1 MSISVGPAGQG
12 NSPSLNN
19 NEDIE
24 APLIP
29 AGRLLPFLVVTV
41 LFFLWAIPNNLN
53 DILIRQ
59 FMKSFNINRSSAAG
73 VQIWFYLGYF
83 LLAIPAGQLMRRFGY
98 KMGIVTGL
106 CLLGSGCLLFYP
118 AAQAGLYWFFL
129 VAQFVIASGLS
140 FLETGSNSFI
150 AQLGPA
156 GSSERRLNLSQAFN
170 PLGSISAGLIGTVFI
185 FSGVKLSDAQ
195 VAAMQAAG
203 TYQAYLHSETLRVVT
218 PYVVLGCIAF
228 FWALLI
234 LMTKFPD
241 LGSEDV
247 SESAATGGMHVR
259 LWQPHFVFAVLAQ
272 FLYVGAQVGTWSYFI
287 PYVESATGVGDKA
300 AGYMLTGTLA
310 AFAVGRFSS
319 AWLMRHF
326 HARLMLVVYS
336 VINVALCLVAV
347 VHPSWVGVGCLLM
360 TSLFM
365 SIMFPTIFALG
376 LKGMGEKTKTAGS
389 FLVMAI
395 LGGAALT
402 EADGDASAADCL
414 PCSGGLLYRCCAVCV
429 AVRRGEVA
437 SIGAQMLRL
446 PFARLRP
453 FAHRSLQ
460 RFRQQLHVMRVGS
473 ADGDRQRNP
482 TRVDQQTALAPFLPP
497 VRWIG
502 SSALLGQRR
511 LAHRAIDRLPLTPR
525 CFHISARRESRPS
538 PHRPAP
544 PDRSAAAPNAPG
556 CSRWPPG
563 LHRVWAN

>member
-1 MSISVGPAGQG
+1 
-12 NSPSLNN
+12 
-19 NEDIE
+19 
-24 APLIP
+24 
-29 AGRLLPFLVVTV
+29 
-41 LFFLWAIPNNLN
+41 
-53 DILIRQ
+53 
-59 FMKSFNINRSSAAG
+59 
-73 VQIWFYLGYF
+73 
-83 LLAIPAGQLMRRFGY
+83 
-98 KMGIVTGL
+98 
-106 CLLGSGCLLFYP
+106 LFYP

-129 VAQFVIASGLS
+129 VAQFIIASGLS

-203 TYQAYLHSETLRVVT
+203 TYVAYLHSETLRVVT
-218 PYVVLGCIAF
+218 PYLVLGCIAF
-228 FWALLI
+228 VWALLI
-234 LMTKFPD
+234 LMTRFPD

-247 SESAATGGMHVR
+247 SESASKGGMQVR

-287 PYVESATGVGDKA
+287 PYVESATGIGDKA

-336 VINVALCLVAV
+336 VINVALCLIAV
-347 VHPSWVGVGCLLM
+347 VHPSWVGVGCLLT

-389 FLVMAI
+389 LLVMAI

-402 EADGDASAADCL
+402 KLMG
-414 PCSGGLLYRCCAVCV
+414 
-429 AVRRGEVA
+429 
-437 SIGAQMLRL
+437 M
-446 PFARLRP
+446 
-453 FAHRSLQ
+453 
-460 RFRQQLHVMRVGS
+460 
-473 ADGDRQRNP
+473 
-482 TRVDQQTALAPFLPP
+482 
-497 VRWIG
+497 
-502 SSALLGQRR
+502 
-511 LAHRAIDRLPLTPR
+511 LPLQ
-525 CFHISARRESRPS
+525 SAYLVPVVCYVGIALYAWLFAE
-538 PHRPAP
+538 AK
-544 PDRSAAAPNAPG
+544 AGEALG
-556 CSRWPPG
+556 
-563 LHRVWAN
+563 